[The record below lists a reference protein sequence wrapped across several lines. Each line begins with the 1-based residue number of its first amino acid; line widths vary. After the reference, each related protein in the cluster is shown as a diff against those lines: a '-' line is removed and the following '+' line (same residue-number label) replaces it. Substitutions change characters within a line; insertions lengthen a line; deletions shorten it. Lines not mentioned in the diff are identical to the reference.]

1 MMEDTRFVIELEN
14 DGSRKIIDL
23 HNGKVTWINKDGIEF
38 LAVDKDNKAIKV
50 LTTADGIRKY
60 GMIGDIRRKLMDAV
74 SWKEYCE
81 SEFGIK
87 HVG

>member
-23 HNGKVTWINKDGIEF
+23 YNGKVTWINKDGIEF

-50 LTTADGIRKY
+50 LTTADGIKRY
-60 GMIGDIRRKLMDAV
+60 GMIGDIRKKLMDAV
-74 SWKEYCE
+74 SWKDICE
-81 SEFGIK
+81 QELGINYL
-87 HVG
+87 